1 MSRIL
6 LESDNYYSDRNNKG
20 SFNTNFILYFFLA
33 LLSFSIG
40 YYIFDIEI
48 DFIAGVNRDTFD
60 YFVSILLYFF
70 SMLYIPIHYFFKLYL
85 YLGVVFKIT
94 YNEESV
100 EINTLFSST
109 KIRNFE
115 IYEGTY
121 SYAKNMRFLWIKGTV
136 YVKNEEPIFINN
148 GENYTIHD
156 IDRNKY
162 YLITLVNKERDES
175 KS

>member
-1 MSRIL
+1 MSRKL
-6 LESDNYYSDRNNKG
+6 LESDNYYNDRNIKG

-33 LLSFSIG
+33 ILSFSIG
-40 YYIFDIEI
+40 CYIFDMEI
-48 DFIAGVNRDTFD
+48 DFIVGVNKDTFD

-70 SMLYIPIHYFFKLYL
+70 SMFYIPIHYFFKLYL
-85 YLGVVFKIT
+85 YLGVVFKIR

-100 EINTLFSST
+100 EINTLFLST

-115 IYEGTY
+115 IYKGAY
-121 SYAKNMRFLWIKGTV
+121 AYAKNMRFLWIKGTV
-136 YVKNEEPIFINN
+136 YQKNEEPIFVNN

-162 YLITLVNKERDES
+162 YLITLVKKESEI
-175 KS
+175 